1 MSKVN
6 IPRSIQDPNYR
17 YQMPILQMRIE
28 GKGINIHTTLLNL
41 KEVAKSL
48 RTNPEY
54 ILKFFGY
61 ELSIQINDKN
71 DVVYLN
77 GEISESDVWKVL
89 DRFIEK
95 FILCSLCKL
104 PEMFIS
110 LSPDERSLV
119 GRCFSCGKKTA
130 IDSIHK
136 LSAYIIR
143 NPPQNQSE
151 FKALQSDKTSFD
163 SGSTS
168 SGEQSLR
175 RRQLLMKIRESPFI
189 PHHQDSK
196 ALFDEVEAYLQEG
209 FPISKDYKFEES
221 HVETVYKLIKRLRLE
236 KEKWDRVG
244 YILFRHLFDID
255 RIKNLT
261 DFPKLFQRV
270 LQRHNLSE
278 FVSMEFLLNIQWLY
292 YEAHKG
298 EEYGKIIP
306 TRIAKLMESEYISD
320 VG

>member
-1 MSKVN
+1 MSSVN

-17 YQMPILQMRIE
+17 YKMPLLQMRIE
-28 GKGINIHTTLLNL
+28 GRGINIHTTLLNL

-48 RTNPEY
+48 RTNPDF

-77 GEISESDVWKVL
+77 GEIPENDVLKVL

-104 PEMFIS
+104 PEMFIEVS
-110 LSPDERSLV
+110 KDERNLV
-119 GRCFSCGKKTA
+119 GHCFSCGKKTQ

-136 LSAYIIR
+136 LSAYIIK

-151 FKALQSDKTSFD
+151 FKTLQSEKGAFEKSVTATSEH
-163 SGSTS
+163 SV
-168 SGEQSLR
+168 R
-175 RRQLLMKIRESPFI
+175 RRQLLMKIRESTFI
-189 PHHQDSK
+189 PYHQDSK
-196 ALFDEVEAYLQEG
+196 ALFDEVEAYMQEG
-209 FPISKDYKFEES
+209 FPIAKDYKFDEN
-221 HVETVYKLIKRLRLE
+221 HVEVVYKLIKRLRLE
-236 KEKWDRVG
+236 KEKWDRIG

-270 LQRHNLSE
+270 LHRHNLTE

-298 EEYGKIIP
+298 EDYTKVIP
-306 TRIAKLMESEYISD
+306 TRLAKLMENEYISD
-320 VG
+320 V